1 MKFLQ
6 RLLPLAVAFL
16 PMTCALSDP
25 EMIQSVEL
33 NSDPKPPSLIYN
45 DPVGGSGGKD
55 FSVIGAASETI
66 DTLHIWVGDGAGQPK
81 VLRGLQ
87 ITWSDN
93 QKSTVY
99 GTTTD
104 DYQSFKFAPGETI
117 KEMQISGG
125 IRADSISFTTTSRSF
140 FAGGQGGKKAP
151 MNVGSGILVGF
162 QGGAARDID
171 RLGPIFAQVQG
182 ATTLKVGQ
190 AFALAWVR
198 EMGIEMRF
206 HRDKQSFVFMRQLDL
221 VRDVLYIPF
230 DKVDEF
236 IQEPLDRQFEPDLFA
251 RMVGWHPNV
260 KHIAVPEALLQSDSA
275 ALREIFD
282 LFYHPKTF
290 FIVVDAQPDWHE
302 SNMRWEL
309 DSMQGRGF
317 FWNSEHGRFVGGI
330 GLSIGDEALYQ
341 RIERAIDDL
350 ASLFTPSHLMDDFEI
365 RPVFVIRK

>member
-1 MKFLQ
+1 MAAATTSFFLFP
-6 RLLPLAVAFL
+6 RFTSLPPELRYL
-16 PMTCALSDP
+16 IWRCALPDNIGQVLFPYKKGCWGSRHLSESD
-25 EMIQSVEL
+25 EEYTEL
-33 NSDPKPPSLIYN
+33 CNTALEFRHSLL
-45 DPVGGSGGKD
+45 DPVQFD
-55 FSVIGAASETI
+55 IPLFFVNRE
-66 DTLHIWVGDGAGQPK
+66 
-81 VLRGLQ
+81 
-87 ITWSDN
+87 
-93 QKSTVY
+93 
-99 GTTTD
+99 
-104 DYQSFKFAPGETI
+104 
-117 KEMQISGG
+117 
-125 IRADSISFTTTSRSF
+125 SR
-140 FAGGQGGKKAP
+140 
-151 MNVGSGILVGF
+151 
-162 QGGAARDID
+162 
-171 RLGPIFAQVQG
+171 
-182 ATTLKVGQ
+182 

-221 VRDVLYIPF
+221 LRDVLYIPF

>member
-1 MKFLQ
+1 MAAATTNFS
-6 RLLPLAVAFL
+6 RFPRFTSLPPELRYL
-16 PMTCALSDP
+16 IWRCALPDNIGQVLFPYKKGCWGSRHLSESD
-25 EMIQSVEL
+25 EEYTEL
-33 NSDPKPPSLIYN
+33 CNTALEFRHSL
-45 DPVGGSGGKD
+45 
-55 FSVIGAASETI
+55 
-66 DTLHIWVGDGAGQPK
+66 
-81 VLRGLQ
+81 
-87 ITWSDN
+87 
-93 QKSTVY
+93 
-99 GTTTD
+99 
-104 DYQSFKFAPGETI
+104 
-117 KEMQISGG
+117 
-125 IRADSISFTTTSRSF
+125 
-140 FAGGQGGKKAP
+140 
-151 MNVGSGILVGF
+151 
-162 QGGAARDID
+162 
-171 RLGPIFAQVQG
+171 LGPVQFDIP
-182 ATTLKVGQ
+182 LFFVNRESR

-251 RMVGWHPNV
+251 RMVDWHPNV
-260 KHIAVPEALLQSDSA
+260 KHIAVPEALLQSDSS

-302 SNMRWEL
+302 SNINVHQRWEL
-309 DSMQGRGF
+309 DSMLGRGF
-317 FWNSEHGRFVGGI
+317 FWNSKHGRFVCET

-350 ASLFTPSHLMDDFEI
+350 ASLFTPSHPMDDFEI